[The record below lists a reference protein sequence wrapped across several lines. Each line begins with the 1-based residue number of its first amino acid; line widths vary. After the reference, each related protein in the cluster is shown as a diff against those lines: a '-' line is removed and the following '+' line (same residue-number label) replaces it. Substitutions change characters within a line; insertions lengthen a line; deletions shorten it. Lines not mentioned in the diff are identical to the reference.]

1 MYMGDVGIFVKVKT
15 DISDSTV
22 FFPCYRWHTNHKFNQ
37 YAKIREKIMEGLL
50 LAVPSFGAVM
60 LQISKLLNELITVR
74 MLPLE
79 LE

>member
-1 MYMGDVGIFVKVKT
+1 
-15 DISDSTV
+15 
-22 FFPCYRWHTNHKFNQ
+22 
-37 YAKIREKIMEGLL
+37 MEGLL
-50 LAVPSFGAVM
+50 LAVPNFGAMM